1 MDKTVN
7 AADLPDSELLE
18 RITGGDRE
26 AFKALYG
33 RYVRQVFSFIFK
45 LTGDS
50 KMTEEVT
57 NDVFFDVWKGAGGF
71 QGRSAVS
78 TWIFGIAHN
87 KSMNAL
93 RKKPLDPVDP
103 EEFVRVANPDAGA
116 EEIVEKKDRSER
128 IKKALGELSA
138 DHRTVLELAFFEGM
152 SYQEIAEVMG
162 CPVNTVKTR
171 MFYARE
177 KLRETLA
184 KYGISQEDSIR

>member
-7 AADLPDSELLE
+7 AADLPDSKLLE

-26 AFKALYG
+26 AFKTLYG

-50 KMTEEVT
+50 KLTEEVT
-57 NDVFFDVWKGAGGF
+57 NDVFFDVWKGAGRF
-71 QGRSAVS
+71 QGRSAVL

-87 KSMNAL
+87 KTMNEL
-93 RKKPLDPVDP
+93 RKKTPDPVDS
-103 EEFVRVANPDAGA
+103 EEFVRVANPGAGA

-128 IKKALGELSA
+128 MKKALNELSP
-138 DHRTVLELAFFEGM
+138 DHRTVLELTFCEGM
-152 SYQEIAEVMG
+152 SYQGIAAVMD

-177 KLRETLA
+177 KLKEA
-184 KYGISQEDSIR
+184 FSKYGISQEDFAL

>member
-18 RITGGDRE
+18 RIAGGDRE
-26 AFKALYG
+26 AFKTLYG

-93 RKKPLDPVDP
+93 RKKTPDPVDP

>member
-7 AADLPDSELLE
+7 AADLPDSKLLE

-26 AFKALYG
+26 AFKTLYG
-33 RYVRQVFSFIFK
+33 RYVRQVFSFTFK

-50 KMTEEVT
+50 KMAEEIT

-78 TWIFGIAHN
+78 TWVFGIAHN

-93 RKKPLDPVDP
+93 RKKTPDPVDP
-103 EEFVRVANPDAGA
+103 EEFVRVANPGAGA

-128 IKKALGELSA
+128 MKKALGELSP
-138 DHRTVLELAFFEGM
+138 DHRTVLELTFFEGM
-152 SYQEIAEVMG
+152 SYQEIAEVMD

-177 KLRETLA
+177 KLKETLA
-184 KYGISQEDSIR
+184 KYGISQEDSVQ

>member
-1 MDKTVN
+1 MNTTVN
-7 AADLPDSELLE
+7 AADVPDSELLE
-18 RITGGDRE
+18 KIAGGDRE
-26 AFKALYG
+26 AFKILYG

-50 KMTEEVT
+50 KLTEEVT

-71 QGRSAVS
+71 QGRSAVL

-87 KSMNAL
+87 KTMNEL
-93 RKKPLDPVDP
+93 RKKTPDPVDP

-128 IKKALGELSA
+128 MKKALNELSP
-138 DHRTVLELAFFEGM
+138 DHRTVLELTFFEGM
-152 SYQEIAEVMG
+152 SYQEIAAVMD

-171 MFYARE
+171 MFYAKE
-177 KLRETLA
+177 KLKEAFT
-184 KYGISQEDSIR
+184 KYGISQEDFAL

>member
-18 RITGGDRE
+18 RIAGGDRE
-26 AFKALYG
+26 AFKTLYG
-33 RYVRQVFSFIFK
+33 RYVRQVFSFTFK

-50 KMTEEVT
+50 KMTEEVA

-93 RKKPLDPVDP
+93 RKKTPDPVDP

-116 EEIVEKKDRSER
+116 EEIVERKDRSER
-128 IKKALGELSA
+128 IKKALNELSP

-184 KYGISQEDSIR
+184 KHGISQEDSIR